1 MKKNYE
7 QPASNKK
14 NVVHEDKIITTN
26 DGNAKILNSFFSTLV
41 QHLKIPEFKDIDF
54 SAEWISNSALKAITK
69 FWNHPNVSAIG
80 NLFNPQSFCFLKVSV
95 DVASKEIKQINII
108 VIQNTEIPIKTLK

>member
-14 NVVHEDKIITTN
+14 SVVHEDKIITTN

-54 SAEWISNSALKAITK
+54 SAE
-69 FWNHPNVSAIG
+69 
-80 NLFNPQSFCFLKVSV
+80 
-95 DVASKEIKQINII
+95 
-108 VIQNTEIPIKTLK
+108 